1 VTRQLVLVGL
11 PGAGKSAVGRA
22 LADRLGWQFVDLD
35 TEIEREAGR
44 SVAELFAAI
53 GEPGFRQLERTMT
66 ERYRVTSE
74 TVISTGGGWM
84 AQPGLPALLRP
95 TSRIIHLIVS
105 PEEAVRRMA
114 LGRLA
119 RPLLAEA
126 VDPVAALQRLAQQR
140 AAAYAMA
147 DRGVE
152 TDGQTIDEVVA
163 TIVDHEAALPGP
175 TI

>member
-35 TEIEREAGR
+35 TEIEREAGC
-44 SVAELFAAI
+44 SVAELFATV

-66 ERYRVTSE
+66 ERYRVTGE

-126 VDPVAALQRLAQQR
+126 VDPVAAVQALAQQR
-140 AAAYAMA
+140 AAAYATA
-147 DRGVE
+147 DRAVE

-163 TIVDHEAALPGP
+163 VILHHEAALSGP